1 MRLFIFSLFFVVP
14 AFAGNFGVRLTGGAG
29 AYIGGINNNKNR
41 DAADKARIGDGQKSV
56 SDYTKYVSAGWL
68 APIQLEGTYGLTDK
82 FEVLLG
88 VRYGFSGSL
97 QGDDKYIIDSFGAA
111 LGYRYYF
118 NVSDFIQPYMSGQLA
133 IDLTKFTHLEGRSAI
148 GFLFE
153 INKMFG
159 VFVEG
164 TAMVAGLYN
173 SDDTTGK
180 GLQIGA
186 GLGAGL
192 NLRF

>member
-1 MRLFIFSLFFVVP
+1 MRLFIFSLFFAVS
-14 AFAGNFGVRLTGGAG
+14 AFSGNFGVRLTGGAG
-29 AYIGGINNNKNR
+29 AYIGGIDNNANR
-41 DAADKARIGDGQKSV
+41 NAADSARIGTDQKSV

-68 APIQLEGTYGLTDK
+68 APIQLEGTYGLTEK

-88 VRYGFSGSL
+88 VRYGFSGAI
-97 QGDDKYIIDSFGAA
+97 QRDDKYIIDSFGMA

-118 NVSDFIQPYMSGQLA
+118 NNNEFIQPYMSGQLA
-133 IDLTKFTHLEGRSAI
+133 IDLTKFTRLEGKSAI

-153 INKMFG
+153 IDRMFG

-164 TAMVAGLYN
+164 TAMAAGLYN
-173 SDDTTGK
+173 SDDAIGK
-180 GLQIGA
+180 GCQFGA

-192 NLRF
+192 NVRF